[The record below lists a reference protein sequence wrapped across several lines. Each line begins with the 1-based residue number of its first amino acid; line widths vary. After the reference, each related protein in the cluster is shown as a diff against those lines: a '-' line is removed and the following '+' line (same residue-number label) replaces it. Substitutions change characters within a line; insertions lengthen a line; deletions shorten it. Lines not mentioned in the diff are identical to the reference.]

1 MIDYQYRYLR
11 TIIPF
16 FVVFGILVLAAR
28 GWAFQDGQTASLD
41 ASPPSNVSD
50 IEIPFSSGDLVADLD
65 RGRPQAN
72 EVDKMVEAIVN
83 RQPIDDRLFLIGPRP
98 APKEAG
104 KPGDPAEELRSTDG
118 EGQPDLD
125 AATAAGAESGETVL
139 ENNWVQM
146 DLDKDGTYLFLGE
159 GAEEDETL
167 NDSDMLDLD
176 DIGVGIGKKWHF

>member
-1 MIDYQYRYLR
+1 MIDSQYRYLK
-11 TIIPF
+11 TVIPF
-16 FVVFGILVLAAR
+16 IVVFGILVLAAR
-28 GWAFQDGQTASLD
+28 GWAFEDGQTASLD
-41 ASPPSNVSD
+41 ASPPSNAPD
-50 IEIPFSSGDLVADLD
+50 IEKPLSSGDLVADLD
-65 RGRPQAN
+65 RGRPQAE

-104 KPGDPAEELRSTDG
+104 KSGDPAEELRSTDG
-118 EGQPDLD
+118 EGQLDPD
-125 AATAAGAESGETVL
+125 ANAVAGAESGETVL
-139 ENNWVQM
+139 EDNWVQM